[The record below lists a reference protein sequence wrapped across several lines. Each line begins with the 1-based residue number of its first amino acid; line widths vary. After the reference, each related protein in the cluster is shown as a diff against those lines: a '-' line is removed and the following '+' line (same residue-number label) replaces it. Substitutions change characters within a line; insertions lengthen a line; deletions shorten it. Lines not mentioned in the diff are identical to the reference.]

1 MLIGI
6 FSKGEARN
14 MLRQFSKKSSSGKQS
29 KRGVILV
36 TILFILAVAFIFI
49 TAAMLMTMGTRNRLY
64 AKAENSQ
71 AKLTVTTV
79 ATSFLQAYQDQ
90 KINETAFTNLMN
102 QAATNPITISA
113 TDPAAGA
120 SAGIPGMTAD
130 PDNCTKMSVTK
141 SGSGTNT
148 VYYVDFTTT
157 IGTESASLRLTM
169 RHKTPSTPSSSFQH
183 QLQLGSGGRME
194 NVTVGCTVASN
205 SERYDPVPVYG
216 HDNNTLLSLGGTCSV
231 GGQAHVCSTW
241 FSDSPLGGGSN
252 FQIYSDVIF
261 FGDDA
266 GLNLH
271 GTSGTSFHG
280 NGTDL
285 YFLNRNGGSAL
296 SMLWYDN
303 TRVDASNIGNYSY
316 NNEWICGFDD
326 VVFDNTKM
334 YVELN
339 QNIQSSAHYYSND
352 TAANIS
358 FGNADAE
365 SKWNEL
371 AQTYAGSAVETA
383 AGDYWDEI
391 TNSNYLAADPALRPQ
406 NKTYDTFRSENNL
419 TFLRESSQ
427 PATGRTPSFPNGGGT
442 LSPDTYI
449 IGDTEFNIGAGNKIT
464 CSPGKY
470 IFYVEGDLTFK
481 SGTLEFVGANI
492 TDPNY
497 TVYFVIGPSGSI
509 RFEPYNPN
517 GHPTGIVST
526 NCFPA
531 GTTTYTRGDIIQ
543 TSKPGIMV
551 LGCGCDPTTGRC
563 VPASGSDHV
572 TDGQIYF
579 DGNGNE
585 SILTAY
591 VNLLPTSA
599 PSTAYGSVCAG
610 RSGEN
615 LIFYG
620 RLYCNQVYGGDA
632 NEMIMPY
639 CPAPD
644 DQVSTDF
651 VSYEPD
657 YLCDGIAYFHV

>member
-1 MLIGI
+1 
-6 FSKGEARN
+6 

-271 GTSGTSFHG
+271 GISGTSFHG

-316 NNEWICGFDD
+316 NNEWICGYDD
-326 VVFDNTKM
+326 VVFDNTQM
-334 YVELN
+334 YVQLD
-339 QNIQSSAHYYSND
+339 QNIQSSANYYSND
-352 TAANIS
+352 PAANIS
-358 FGNADAE
+358 FGNASAE
-365 SKWNEL
+365 SKWNAL
-371 AQTYAGSAVETA
+371 AQTYAGSAAETA
-383 AGDYWDEI
+383 AADYWDEI
-391 TNSNYLAADPALRPQ
+391 TDNNYLAADPSLRPQ

-419 TFLRESSQ
+419 TFLRDSTT
-427 PATGRTPSFPNGGGT
+427 PATGTTPSFPNGGGT
-442 LSPDTYI
+442 LGPGTYI
-449 IGDTEFNIGAGNKIT
+449 LGTGDFDIGVGNKIT
-464 CSPGKY
+464 CNLSLGKY
-470 IFYVEGDLTFK
+470 IFYVEGDFTFRT
-481 SGTLEFVGANI
+481 GTLEFINGDI
-492 TDPNY
+492 TDPSK
-497 TVYFVIGPSGSI
+497 TAYFVIGSSGSL
-509 RFEPYNPN
+509 RFEPLNVN
-517 GHPTGIVST
+517 THPTGIVST

-531 GTTTYTRGDIIQ
+531 GTTEYKRGDIIQ
-543 TSKPGIMV
+543 TSKPAIMV
-551 LGCGCDPTTGRC
+551 LGCGCTPAKRC
-563 VPASGSDHV
+563 VPQAGFDHV
-572 TDGQIYF
+572 TDGQIWYK
-579 DGNGNE
+579 GNGNE
-585 SILTAY
+585 SVLTAY

-599 PSTAYGSVCAG
+599 PSTAYGSVCGGCTDTDPNG
-610 RSGEN
+610 RAGEN

-620 RLYCNQVYGGDA
+620 RLYCNQIYGGNA
-632 NEMIMPY
+632 SELIMPY

-657 YLCDGIAYFHV
+657 YLCEGIAYFHA